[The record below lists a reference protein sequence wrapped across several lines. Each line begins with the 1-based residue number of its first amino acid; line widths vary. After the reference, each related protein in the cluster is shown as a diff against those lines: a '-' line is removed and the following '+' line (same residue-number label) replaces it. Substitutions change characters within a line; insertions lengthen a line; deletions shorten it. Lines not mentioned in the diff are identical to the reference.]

1 MRATTFFGPA
11 RLMAIS
17 GLAIMLVTALLMAN
31 YGLEPEL
38 PVMPSAG
45 VETPTSPEIEAA
57 WGIRLDHV
65 ALIGGGGI
73 VDVRYTVVDPDRA
86 AALLS
91 SLDALPVIHNQRN
104 GAELRLTEALH
115 HRVNLDAGRSY
126 YMLYANAG
134 NLLRR
139 GDAISLTVGEFTL
152 APVVVK

>member
-1 MRATTFFGPA
+1 MRAIPLFNPA
-11 RLMAIS
+11 RLLGVA
-17 GLAIMLVTALLMAN
+17 GLAGLLAAALLIFSGGGPRPPAT
-31 YGLEPEL
+31 LAL
-38 PVMPSAG
+38 SAA
-45 VETPTSPEIEAA
+45 TPASPEIEAA
-57 WGIRLDHV
+57 WGVRIDHV

-73 VDVRYTVVDPDRA
+73 IDVRYTVVDPDRA
-86 AALLS
+86 AALLV
-91 SLDALPVIHNQRN
+91 SLDALPVITNQRS

-139 GDAISLTVGEFTL
+139 GDAVSLTVGEFTL